1 MIQFYSYI
9 LNSVQLECSNNEKE
23 HQWTGEPETC
33 KFVLTVVYWKF
44 VLKSW
49 PSVFLI
55 FSENNEKDE
64 LSDGLWRTHFY
75 MEHEIGSTLSP
86 FLRPHQ
92 DLTISYQS
100 KNKTSLPATKWSEK
114 LSEREVTLTTW
125 LAFWRSSCCDQSS
138 IQFRV
143 EQYSCGS

>member
-9 LNSVQLECSNNEKE
+9 LNSVQLECSNNDKE

-49 PSVFLI
+49 PSVFII

-64 LSDGLWRTHFY
+64 LSDGL
-75 MEHEIGSTLSP
+75 
-86 FLRPHQ
+86 
-92 DLTISYQS
+92 
-100 KNKTSLPATKWSEK
+100 
-114 LSEREVTLTTW
+114 
-125 LAFWRSSCCDQSS
+125 
-138 IQFRV
+138 
-143 EQYSCGS
+143 